1 MNTLTTQLG
10 DAKASISVLETENE
24 LLKSDIDINE
34 KTIGDLQE
42 KLAATDTLAKQQGD
56 KITQLETSIGFIE
69 VELTNTDSKIDEV
82 DEHHKEL
89 SLGFTYNF
97 ELEL

>member
-24 LLKSDIDINE
+24 LLKSDIDVNE

-42 KLAATDTLAKQQGD
+42 KLAATNTLAEEQGN
-56 KITQLETSIGFIE
+56 KITQLETSIGKIE
-69 VELTNTDSKIDEV
+69 EELTNTNSKIDEV

-89 SLGFTYNF
+89 SLGFTCSF
-97 ELEL
+97 

>member
-10 DAKASISVLETENE
+10 DAKASISMLETENE
-24 LLKSDIDINE
+24 LLKSDIDANE

-42 KLAATDTLAKQQGD
+42 KLAATNTLAEEQGN
-56 KITQLETSIGFIE
+56 KITQLETSIGKIGE
-69 VELTNTDSKIDEV
+69 ELTNTNSKIDEV

-89 SLGFTYNF
+89 SLGFTCSF
-97 ELEL
+97 